1 MTNNALLIIDVQKGF
16 INEYTRE
23 LSGKIEKLQNN
34 YANVYAM
41 QFINLEDSMFRKQ
54 LNWHKLSL
62 NTQDTELAFKIR
74 PDALVFSKYSYG
86 ATPEFIEYLQQQ
98 GITSIDVCGQSTDCC
113 VAKIALDLFDN
124 RILPKVLADYCAS
137 TAGRLVHE
145 RALISLRHI
154 IGKDNVI

>member
-23 LSGKIEKLQNN
+23 LPGKIEKLQNN
-34 YANVYAM
+34 YANIYAM

-74 PDALVFSKYSYG
+74 PDALVFSKYAYG
-86 ATPEFIEYLQQQ
+86 ATPEFIEYLQQ
-98 GITSIDVCGQSTDCC
+98 
-113 VAKIALDLFDN
+113 
-124 RILPKVLADYCAS
+124 
-137 TAGRLVHE
+137 
-145 RALISLRHI
+145 
-154 IGKDNVI
+154 

>member
-23 LSGKIEKLQNN
+23 LPGKIEKLQNN

-113 VAKIALDLFDN
+113 VAKSRSICLTIEFCRKFWPIIAPV
-124 RILPKVLADYCAS
+124 RPADWS
-137 TAGRLVHE
+137 IKEL
-145 RALISLRHI
+145 
-154 IGKDNVI
+154 

>member
-23 LSGKIEKLQNN
+23 LPGKIEKLQNN

-62 NTQDTELAFKIR
+62 NTQDTELAFKI
-74 PDALVFSKYSYG
+74 
-86 ATPEFIEYLQQQ
+86 
-98 GITSIDVCGQSTDCC
+98 
-113 VAKIALDLFDN
+113 
-124 RILPKVLADYCAS
+124 
-137 TAGRLVHE
+137 
-145 RALISLRHI
+145 
-154 IGKDNVI
+154 